1 MPSLYVGETCR
12 SVQERAKEH
21 WTDYRRGCKDSHI
34 LKHWVLHHN
43 SEGEP
48 RFIMKVVQHHRSAL
62 SRQVGEATRIQR
74 RGVTL
79 NSKGGYNR
87 SALTRLTLAAEE
99 SDVSKEWENGIEK
112 DYTTGMFKK
121 RKEVDRR
128 DRAGNVAGGIWKE
141 GKRKADVEQ
150 MGREEGRRRK
160 KRRFEV
166 IKGDWG
172 ERDDGK
178 KDDSNDDPHTSSV
191 EKLVEDKSLEHDECD
206 VVTVWDEA
214 EKVCEKISEKL
225 RMSKPIGAKK
235 IWTKLNNGLYG
246 WRKMPTAKR
255 RCTTT
260 TASSG
265 CRQGRGTTSA
275 RMPSVSTQRSP
286 SSVTAKEKPTAKK
299 LHAFSTA
306 KEAKINGCGTAP
318 DCVVLDGL
326 SDFMKNSKSE
336 TYFGRER
343 DNSVGELRPR
353 PSGVNR
359 GQGK

>member
-1 MPSLYVGETCR
+1 MERGGTSLKDLLPNTNPWAGTSCDRADYVTCNQMAEEIPDCTRRSVVYENICLDCNPGAASKGELKDVNTEVPSLYVGETCR

-160 KRRFEV
+160 KRRYEV
-166 IKGDWG
+166 ITPWG
-172 ERDDGK
+172 REMMGRK
-178 KDDSNDDPHTSSV
+178 MIQMMSLIPVLLKNWLRIRVLSMMSV
-191 EKLVEDKSLEHDECD
+191 MLL
-206 VVTVWDEA
+206 
-214 EKVCEKISEKL
+214 
-225 RMSKPIGAKK
+225 
-235 IWTKLNNGLYG
+235 LYG
-246 WRKMPTAKR
+246 MRLRK
-255 RCTTT
+255 C
-260 TASSG
+260 
-265 CRQGRGTTSA
+265 
-275 RMPSVSTQRSP
+275 V
-286 SSVTAKEKPTAKK
+286 KK
-299 LHAFSTA
+299 FL
-306 KEAKINGCGTAP
+306 
-318 DCVVLDGL
+318 
-326 SDFMKNSKSE
+326 KN
-336 TYFGRER
+336 
-343 DNSVGELRPR
+343 
-353 PSGVNR
+353 
-359 GQGK
+359 